1 VPGRPSK
8 LDPQTAEA
16 FLAKLRSSGNVAA
29 SADSA
34 GVGVATVYHWLELG
48 RQRNSGPYREFWE
61 AFTRARGDYRLLRA
75 TRHHE
80 IAIGGIEKK
89 PVTVEGKSLIKRDE
103 NGEVVWEEHWREPNV
118 RALEWEMERDE
129 PETYGRRSDGA
140 PQTDVAIESPMSKA
154 EMRVKAAQR
163 LDLFRGGIQ
172 VLLDLGVP
180 FPQMVAGARRSDGNA
195 VPLMIETTG
204 TPVKSES

>member
-1 VPGRPSK
+1 VSGRPSK

-89 PVTVEGKSLIKRDE
+89 PVTVEGTTVIKRDE
-103 NGEVVWEEHWREPNV
+103 NGEVVWEEHWREPNI

-129 PETYGRRSDGA
+129 PGTYGRGSDA
-140 PQTDVAIESPMSKA
+140 ASQTEVAVETPMSKA

-163 LDLFRGGIQ
+163 FDLFRSAIQ
-172 VLLDLGVP
+172 VLLDLGVE
-180 FPQMVAGARRSDGNA
+180 FPEMEAGARLSDGND
-195 VPLMIETTG
+195 VPPTIETTS
-204 TPVKSES
+204 TPVKNET